1 MQQNKF
7 FPDLQI
13 ANLDLISEASQIL
26 RGKTNQEIAGISENI
41 EQIDNIK
48 ITTIE
53 VLSEEAA
60 QKIGKKMG
68 VYITIDIP
76 SINADDYIDNIASLV
91 GNKLKSLLP
100 PFDEQSP
107 ILLIGLGNDQATPDA
122 LGPKV
127 IEHSFA
133 TRHLFKISDAKIM
146 AGLRPVAALAPG
158 VLGITGIETAEIIKA
173 VAANIKPAA
182 IIAIDSL
189 AAGSVSRLANSIQIT
204 DSGINPGSGLGN
216 KRMSIDKES
225 LKIPLIAIGVPMVV
239 NCQFIIYEALNLY
252 EQEQAKY
259 QEQALNQGRGYP
271 QNQPIAELICKQ
283 VLANFAGN
291 LIVTPKDIDQ
301 LIEDNAQ
308 ILAAAIAQAVHPIV
322 NADNYHHYLRL

>member
-1 MQQNKF
+1 MQQNKSF
-7 FPDLQI
+7 AANQI
-13 ANLDLISEASQIL
+13 PNLDLISEASQIL
-26 RGKTNQEIAGISENI
+26 RGSTNQEIDGISENI
-41 EQIDNIK
+41 EQIDDIK

-53 VLSEEAA
+53 VFSEDAA
-60 QKIGKKMG
+60 QKIGKKKG
-68 VYITIDIP
+68 IYITIDIP
-76 SINADDYIDNIASLV
+76 TINSEDFIDSIAGVVGHSL
-91 GNKLKSLLP
+91 KQLLP
-100 PFDEQSP
+100 PFDVQSP
-107 ILLIGLGNDQATPDA
+107 ILLVGLGNDQATPDA

-133 TRHLFKISDAKIM
+133 TRHLFKLNDSQALD
-146 AGLRPVAALAPG
+146 GLRPVAALAPG

-173 VAANIKPAA
+173 VAKSIKPAA

-189 AAGSVSRLANSIQIT
+189 AAGSISRLGNTIQIT

-252 EQEQAKY
+252 YQEQAKNWG
-259 QEQALNQGRGYP
+259 QAQSQGQGYL
-271 QNQPIAELICKQ
+271 QNQPSADFICRQ
-283 VLANFAGN
+283 VLANFEGN

-301 LIEDNAQ
+301 LIDDSAQ
-308 ILAAAIAQAVHPIV
+308 ILAAAIAQAIHPAV
-322 NADNYHHYLRL
+322 NEQNYRHYLRI